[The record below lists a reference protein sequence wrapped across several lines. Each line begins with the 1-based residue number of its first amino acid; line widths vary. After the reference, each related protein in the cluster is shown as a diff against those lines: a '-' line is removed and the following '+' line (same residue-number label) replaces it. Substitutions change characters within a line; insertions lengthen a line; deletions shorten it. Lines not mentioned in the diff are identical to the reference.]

1 MLRNEI
7 RNAIRTLKI
16 RKSFCADINIDAIM
30 AYSLAI
36 KALEKQ
42 KPKKPIPMDEKI
54 GDSYNFI
61 CPNDDC
67 YKFVDDELHCC
78 DKCGQR
84 LDWIENNRD

>member
-36 KALEKQ
+36 EALEKQ
-42 KPKKPIPMDEKI
+42 KPKKPSVVGMQNK
-54 GDSYNFI
+54 
-61 CPNDDC
+61 CPNIDC
-67 YKFVDDELHCC
+67 FESVLGCYTHCSG
-78 DKCGQR
+78 CGQKI
-84 LDWIENNRD
+84 DWNKD